1 MEESEASDL
10 SSLSNLSSI
19 GYEHLDVSK
28 HTAPIKVTWGDL
40 SWSLRP
46 QTTHCTQCL
55 WSVYSVYSGLWSV
68 YNVYSGLWSVYNVYS
83 GLWSVYNVYSGLWS
97 VYNVYSGLWSVYN
110 VNGVQSIQTRCMYMQ
125 ACVKCHCPLYALLG
139 YSTSVCAVW
148 FPAPLVSCVEAV

>member
-46 QTTHCTQCL
+46 QTTHCTLCHVYSDL
-55 WSVYSVYSGLWSV
+55 WSLYSVC
-68 YNVYSGLWSVYNVYS
+68 S

-148 FPAPLVSCVEAV
+148 FPAPLVSSVEAVQRVP

>member
-46 QTTHCTQCL
+46 QTTHCTQCH
-55 WSVYSVYSGLWSV
+55 VYSGLWSV
-68 YNVYSGLWSVYNVYS
+68 YSVYS

-110 VNGVQSIQTRCMYMQ
+110 VNGVQSIQTRCMYVQ
-125 ACVKCHCPLYALLG
+125 TCVKCHCPLYALFGLFNF
-139 YSTSVCAVW
+139 SVCC
-148 FPAPLVSCVEAV
+148 LVSCSSCVECRGCTKSTLKLGTSESVLS